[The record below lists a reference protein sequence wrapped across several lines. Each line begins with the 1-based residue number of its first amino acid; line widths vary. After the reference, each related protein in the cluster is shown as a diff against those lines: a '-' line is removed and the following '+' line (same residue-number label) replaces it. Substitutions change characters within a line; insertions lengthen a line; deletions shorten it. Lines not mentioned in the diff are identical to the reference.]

1 MAESLQ
7 KKKPDTQ
14 LVELAGRNWLASEL
28 MRAGIEVARPE
39 RDRGIDLIAYVD
51 LDERVGDFTACP
63 IQMKA
68 ATDQVF
74 SLDPKYAK
82 FPGLIL
88 AYVWHL
94 ADSSKTTCYA
104 LTYDEALSVAQ
115 RMEWTET
122 DSWLRGGSKGKRGY
136 STTRPSKRL
145 QALLAP
151 YEMDLNKWWQKVNK
165 SDQAQRKTSARR

>member
-51 LDERVGDFTACP
+51 LDERVGNFTACP

-68 ATDQVF
+68 ATKQVF
-74 SLDPKYAK
+74 SLESEIREV
-82 FPGLIL
+82 PGANSCVRLEPCRFFQDKVFRP
-88 AYVWHL
+88 YV
-94 ADSSKTTCYA
+94 
-104 LTYDEALSVAQ
+104 
-115 RMEWTET
+115 
-122 DSWLRGGSKGKRGY
+122 
-136 STTRPSKRL
+136 
-145 QALLAP
+145 
-151 YEMDLNKWWQKVNK
+151 
-165 SDQAQRKTSARR
+165 